1 MRKDEVYLRHILDA
15 IADMEKF
22 IRGVTKSAF
31 SKDKE
36 KQYAVIRAF
45 EVIGEATKNLSRD
58 LRKRNP
64 QVPWKTIA
72 GMRDKLIHQYFGVN
86 LDVVWTAVQDRIPQ
100 LKREIKIILRK
111 LGDTGGLFDKPEK
124 Q

>member
-1 MRKDEVYLRHILDA
+1 MRKDEVYLRHILDV

-22 IRGVTKSAF
+22 TRGVTKSAF

-100 LKREIKIILRK
+100 LKREIKTILCK
-111 LGDTGGLFDKPEK
+111 LGDTGGLFDKPGK